1 LLVNRGQLE
10 LALQKVDGV
19 TAAAIDVMALMAL
32 DANFDATAFVHSV
45 VTVVVLSEN
54 DLFLLLSLAAAEVE
68 E

>member
-1 LLVNRGQLE
+1 M
-10 LALQKVDGV
+10 DGV

-45 VTVVVLSEN
+45 VVTVVLSEN